1 VAVHR
6 FDSRRI
12 DSRWT
17 NGCEASAGER
27 QRERVQVCFG
37 CEVEDRLSGEGVLV
51 QGGAVVF
58 NRKAASSGPD
68 AEGRAAR
75 AVRRGGER
83 RSAARRDR
91 RVTEDVRGSN
101 VR

>member
-1 VAVHR
+1 VAIHR

-37 CEVEDRLSGEGVLV
+37 CEVEDRLSEEGVLV
-51 QGGAVVF
+51 QVEP
-58 NRKAASSGPD
+58 SSLT
-68 AEGRAAR
+68 GRRPHRGLTRR
-75 AVRRGGER
+75 AVRRKPYGAEVSV
-83 RSAARRDR
+83 RSAASRDR